1 LTPRERGRKFVVS
14 QKLFSPS
21 AKTLENSCTTMLL
34 IGGFL
39 GAGKTTLIGSL
50 VKHLQGLGLR
60 CAVVSNDQ
68 AGGLVDSASAR
79 LSGAAQVAEVSGACF
94 CCKLEELVG
103 IVEKLTANERPD
115 VILAE
120 PVGSC
125 TDIMATVVVPLEK
138 VYQAKVRMA
147 PYVVLMD
154 SRRALAAYGG
164 KAGARVRKKDFSRD
178 VGYIFRKQ
186 VEEAQLIFVNKT
198 ELISTTERE
207 AIEDGLLTA
216 WPNKQVIF
224 GSARESDG
232 MHQLLDACAA
242 PMAAE
247 PFMDVDYPLYAQGEA
262 LMGWYNAELQLGAR
276 NSFRANDENQEDK
289 RTKVR
294 APWNEWLEALAQRMA
309 VALAKT
315 GMEVAHFKMSLEGAN
330 DDAAIIN
337 QVWSQEAPALS
348 RHMKHQHERVKCL
361 INIRAEGVAT
371 QLRDIARHHVNQW
384 CAETV
389 TQATWHAEHF
399 FQPGEPKPTCRM
411 SSK

>member
-1 LTPRERGRKFVVS
+1 
-14 QKLFSPS
+14 
-21 AKTLENSCTTMLL
+21 
-34 IGGFL
+34 
-39 GAGKTTLIGSL
+39 
-50 VKHLQGLGLR
+50 
-60 CAVVSNDQ
+60 
-68 AGGLVDSASAR
+68 
-79 LSGAAQVAEVSGACF
+79 
-94 CCKLEELVG
+94 
-103 IVEKLTANERPD
+103 
-115 VILAE
+115 
-120 PVGSC
+120 
-125 TDIMATVVVPLEK
+125 
-138 VYQAKVRMA
+138 MA

-262 LMGWYNAELQLGAR
+262 LMGWYNAELQLA
-276 NSFRANDENQEDK
+276 AKQE
-289 RTKVR
+289 
-294 APWNEWLEALAQRMA
+294 WNEWLEALAQRMA
-309 VALAKT
+309 VALAET
-315 GMEVAHFKMSLEGAN
+315 GMEVAHFKMSLEGTN

-348 RHMKHQHERVKCL
+348 RHMKHGHERVKCL
-361 INIRAEGVAT
+361 INIRAEGDAT

-384 CAETV
+384 SAETL
-389 TQATWHAEHF
+389 TQATWHAD
-399 FQPGEPKPTCRM
+399 
-411 SSK
+411 SLW

>member
-1 LTPRERGRKFVVS
+1 
-14 QKLFSPS
+14 
-21 AKTLENSCTTMLL
+21 MLL

-262 LMGWYNAELQLGAR
+262 LMGWYNAELQLA
-276 NSFRANDENQEDK
+276 AKQE
-289 RTKVR
+289 
-294 APWNEWLEALAQRMA
+294 WNEWLEALAQRMA
-309 VALAKT
+309 VALAET
-315 GMEVAHFKMSLEGAN
+315 GMEVAHFKMSLEGTN

-348 RHMKHQHERVKCL
+348 RHMKHGHERVKCL
-361 INIRAEGVAT
+361 INIRAEGDAT

-384 CAETV
+384 SAETL

>member
-1 LTPRERGRKFVVS
+1 
-14 QKLFSPS
+14 
-21 AKTLENSCTTMLL
+21 MLL

-39 GAGKTTLIGSL
+39 GAGKTTLISSL

-198 ELISTTERE
+198 ELINTNERE
-207 AIEDGLLTA
+207 AIEEGLLAA
-216 WPNKQVIF
+216 WPKKQVIF

-242 PMAAE
+242 PMTVE

-262 LMGWYNAELQLGAR
+262 LMGWYNAELQLA
-276 NSFRANDENQEDK
+276 AKQE
-289 RTKVR
+289 
-294 APWNEWLEALAQRMA
+294 WNEWLEALAQRMA
-309 VALAKT
+309 VALAET

-348 RHMKHQHERVKCL
+348 RHMKHQHETVKCL
-361 INIRAEGVAT
+361 INIRAEGDAT
-371 QLRDIARHHVNQW
+371 QLRDIARHHVNKW
-384 CAETV
+384 SAETV